1 MNGVSN
7 TYYRV
12 RNTYATEVTPVRRI
26 QPVEN
31 ERSNSLIQMSNV
43 SDSISISGAG
53 RQFVNAISKSNE
65 VSATETVNR
74 NINESNVPASVQEI
88 QKGQDVVSLSLDTK
102 PNGTISSTN
111 NQNMSARTQ
120 MAISAYKK
128 VMDYVPDT
136 LRSGALLQSLM

>member
-65 VSATETVNR
+65 VLATETVNR
-74 NINESNVPASVQEI
+74 NINESNVPNSVQEI

-102 PNGTISSTN
+102 PNETVSSTN

-120 MAISAYKK
+120 MVISAYKK